1 MSWWNRSISL
11 FRVTIARRCLLSY
24 KIHKK
29 LFRLEF
35 YFSGKKVNFI
45 VVLASPCFFAFT
57 FIGYI
62 SNLKENN
69 FLWEENYARF
79 CGFKLC
85 KFPRRFWE
93 TVDHEIKFPQNSVLK
108 ISLKTIKSPRGKR
121 EISFK
126 RRQILKLNSAKTSRK
141 KYYLM
146 QN

>member
-1 MSWWNRSISL
+1 MSWRNRSISL

-69 FLWEENYARF
+69 FLWEKNYARF
-79 CGFKLC
+79 CGFKNYVS
-85 KFPRRFWE
+85 FH
-93 TVDHEIKFPQNSVLK
+93 VDFKKQLTTKLISHK
-108 ISLKTIKSPRGKR
+108 IQS
-121 EISFK
+121 
-126 RRQILKLNSAKTSRK
+126 
-141 KYYLM
+141 
-146 QN
+146 